1 MKKIIFKILIILI
14 AIVFVF
20 LTYLSTVG
28 IETTKFNSQISKQ
41 VKNLNGDLEFDL
53 KQIKILLDP
62 ITFSLKAKTIGPKL
76 KFKEKVILIES
87 IKTQIS
93 INSFFKEK
101 FPLKNLDI
109 STKSL
114 EIKNLISFLRNI
126 NNTPQ
131 FYFLDKIIKKGFLIA
146 DIKIDFDD
154 NGKIKNNFKINGF
167 LRDVKISFLENY
179 KIDKL
184 NLNFE
189 VKHKKYFLEEIKFK
203 LNEIPIISKKINV
216 ENIKNEY
223 LVSGEIE
230 NKSIE
235 FKKEAIDLLFKPFFE
250 KIDILNLSLKSK
262 NKFSLK
268 IINGYKIK
276 NFEIASQLD
285 LENLLIKN
293 DFNLNYFFPDSKKEI
308 DFRNHLINLNFK
320 DKKLSIDGKGNI
332 LLQKNNDKISYSINK
347 YKKKFEFLSSLE
359 ILNNSFIIDLINYKK
374 ENNSNLN
381 LKVDGV
387 KFIDKDIV
395 FNSISLNDQKNNI
408 EIKDLIVDN
417 NFKIEKFEKIKLDYF
432 DSENLRNQ
440 LKIDKKKN
448 SYFVYGQSFNS
459 NKLIDHLIDTK
470 NNNNLNLFKNNFKV
484 DLKIDEVFVDSTHSV
499 KSLEGKLTVDKNK
512 IIDADI
518 KGNFSNNEKF
528 FFTVKSDV
536 NEKVT
541 TLFLDRA
548 EPIVKRYKFIKGF
561 ENGKLDFYSLK
572 KGKVSNSTLKIY
584 DFKLKKLPTL
594 TKILTLASLQ
604 GIADIFSGEGIGF
617 EEFEMNFRNN
627 QNLMNINEIYAI
639 GPAISIMMEGY
650 VEKGEIISLRGTLV
664 PATTINKVI
673 GSLPILGKILVGKKT
688 GEGVF
693 GVSFKIKGPPNNLD
707 TTVNPIKTLTPRFIT
722 RTLEKIKKN

>member
-41 VKNLNGDLEFDL
+41 VKNLNGDLDFEL

-101 FPLKNLDI
+101 FPLKNLNI

-189 VKHKKYFLEEIKFK
+189 VNHKKYFLEEIKFK
-203 LNEIPIISKKINV
+203 LNEIPIISKKIDI
-216 ENIKNEY
+216 ENIKDEY

-235 FKKEAIDLLFKPFFE
+235 FNKEAINLLIKPFFE
-250 KIDILNLSLKSK
+250 KIDILNLHLKSK

-276 NFEIASQLD
+276 NFEIASQVD
-285 LENLLIKN
+285 LESLLLKN
-293 DFNLNYFFPDSKKEI
+293 NFNLNYFFPDSKKEI
-308 DFRNHLINLNFK
+308 DLRNHLINLNFK
-320 DKKLSIDGKGNI
+320 EKKLSIDGKGNI

-359 ILNNSFIIDLINYKK
+359 ILNNSFIIDIINYKK

-387 KFIDKDIV
+387 KFIDKNIV

-440 LKIDKKKN
+440 LNIDKKKN

-499 KSLEGKLTVDKNK
+499 KSLEGKFTVDKNE

-528 FFTVKSDV
+528 FFTVKSEV

-572 KGKVSNSTLKIY
+572 KGKVSTSTLKIY

-627 QNLMNINEIYAI
+627 QNLMNIDEIYAI

-650 VEKGEIISLRGTLV
+650 VEKDEIISLRGTLV